1 MYAKT
6 EPEYQ
11 FQWIDLQEIYDTS
24 HERAISYLKNDL
36 LLIYKTKFVRC

>member
-6 EPEYQ
+6 EAEYQ
-11 FQWIDLQEIYDTS
+11 SQWIDLQETYDTS

-36 LLIYKTKFVRC
+36 LLYKKKFVKC